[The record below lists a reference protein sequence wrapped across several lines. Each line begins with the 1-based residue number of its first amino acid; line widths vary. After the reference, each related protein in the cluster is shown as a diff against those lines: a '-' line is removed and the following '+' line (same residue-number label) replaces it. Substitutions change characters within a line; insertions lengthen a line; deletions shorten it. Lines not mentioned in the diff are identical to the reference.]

1 MRFNVMYPLKI
12 ECNLYVT
19 VSNLD
24 KGENR
29 KYLDN
34 KQFSYGIAAQQN
46 TPKSTVRKNFFK
58 VSINPLIQLPKKE

>member
-1 MRFNVMYPLKI
+1 MYPLKI

-29 KYLDN
+29 KYLR
-34 KQFSYGIAAQQN
+34 QQIVFLRDCCTIEYSKIN
-46 TPKSTVRKNFFK
+46 YKEKTFLKLVSTHSFNYQKGVTK
-58 VSINPLIQLPKKE
+58 

>member
-1 MRFNVMYPLKI
+1 MYPLKI

-29 KYLDN
+29 KYLRQQIVFLD
-34 KQFSYGIAAQQN
+34 SYGIAAQ
-46 TPKSTVRKNFFK
+46 
-58 VSINPLIQLPKKE
+58 